1 MKRWFKWRGATIATA
16 AMAAILLLPG
26 CEGTESRSQV
36 DDTVEELSGKKQV
49 ERMKDMKKDLE
60 DIQTQQADRLKELQN
75 SD

>member
-1 MKRWFKWRGATIATA
+1 MKQWLKWPGAIFATA
-16 AMAAILLLPG
+16 ALAAILLLPG

-60 DIQTQQADRLKELQN
+60 DIQTQQADRLKDLQN

>member
-1 MKRWFKWRGATIATA
+1 MKRWLKWPGAILATA
-16 AMAAILLLPG
+16 ALAAILLLPG

-60 DIQTQQADRLKELQN
+60 DIQTQQADRLKDLQN

>member
-1 MKRWFKWRGATIATA
+1 MKRWLKWPGAILATA
-16 AMAAILLLPG
+16 ALAAILLLPG

>member
-1 MKRWFKWRGATIATA
+1 MNQWCKRLGALVA
-16 AMAAILLLPG
+16 AASLSAFLMLAG

-49 ERMKDMKKDLE
+49 DRMKAMREDLE
-60 DIQTQQADRLKELQN
+60 HIQTQQAGRTEQLEN

>member
-1 MKRWFKWRGATIATA
+1 MKQWLKWPGAILATA
-16 AMAAILLLPG
+16 ALAAILLLPG

-60 DIQTQQADRLKELQN
+60 DIQTQQADRLKDLQN